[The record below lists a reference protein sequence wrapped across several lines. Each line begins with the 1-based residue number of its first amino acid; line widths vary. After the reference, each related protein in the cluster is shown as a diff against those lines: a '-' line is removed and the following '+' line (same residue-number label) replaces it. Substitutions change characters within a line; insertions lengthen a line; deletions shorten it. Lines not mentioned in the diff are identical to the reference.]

1 MWIAVV
7 ESFKITR
14 LIFENLFSRIEITRR
29 NSPDIAIFLLGR
41 EEIRHDSVNSN
52 LNLYQTRILLY
63 NEQFISYSL
72 FSIYH
77 IARHLEKQLLS
88 TFFWLRKN
96 LLFPR
101 STLIETEI
109 VESPVEFPTQT
120 LSLSLR
126 PSYES
131 PTHLVSTCVS
141 GQALNCV
148 HR

>member
-101 STLIETEI
+101 STLDWNRNRRVARGI
-109 VESPVEFPTQT
+109 
-120 LSLSLR
+120 LSLSLC

>member
-41 EEIRHDSVNSN
+41 EGIRHDSVNSN

-101 STLIETEI
+101 STLDWNRNRRVARGI
-109 VESPVEFPTQT
+109 
-120 LSLSLR
+120 LSLSLC